1 MEQEMRNWFCDLPE
15 LDLFGP
21 EYATDPAGSL
31 RHLRSE
37 GGLARSV
44 RGIEVLTYERAKQLL
59 AHLDVAATMR
69 DYYLSEGATPLVLNY
84 IDNGLLAWIEGD
96 RHRRIRAVLERAFS
110 VRSVDKQR
118 ETMREVANRMADRLL
133 DAGTVDFVADFTYW
147 YPIEVLARLIG
158 VPVGDVPRFIEA
170 SAEMNALAAVPLAP
184 ALPRLEAA
192 IRELTSYVSEL
203 LEERAKVPGDD
214 LVSALLEAGEQL
226 GALSREELV
235 ANIINV
241 LMGGH
246 DTTKLQLASCVHEI
260 ATRPGSWRRL
270 RCADGF
276 PRRCLEES
284 LRFAPAV
291 PWELRVPAVDI
302 EADGLGIPAG
312 THMIVNAYAA
322 NRDPAAFDEP
332 DVFDPDRPRPNQH
345 LAFGRGRHVCIGNS
359 LARAEMEEALRV
371 LAARIDDVRI
381 AGDAIWS
388 APADA
393 LAGPLSLPLHL
404 QPH

>member
-1 MEQEMRNWFCDLPE
+1 
-15 LDLFGP
+15 
-21 EYATDPAGSL
+21 
-31 RHLRSE
+31 
-37 GGLARSV
+37 
-44 RGIEVLTYERAKQLL
+44 
-59 AHLDVAATMR
+59 
-69 DYYLSEGATPLVLNY
+69 
-84 IDNGLLAWIEGD
+84 
-96 RHRRIRAVLERAFS
+96 
-110 VRSVDKQR
+110 
-118 ETMREVANRMADRLL
+118 
-133 DAGTVDFVADFTYW
+133 
-147 YPIEVLARLIG
+147 
-158 VPVGDVPRFIEA
+158 
-170 SAEMNALAAVPLAP
+170 
-184 ALPRLEAA
+184 
-192 IRELTSYVSEL
+192 
-203 LEERAKVPGDD
+203 
-214 LVSALLEAGEQL
+214 
-226 GALSREELV
+226 
-235 ANIINV
+235 
-241 LMGGH
+241 MGGH

-270 RCADGF
+270 RSADGF

-381 AGDAIWS
+381 AGDVMWS

-404 QPH
+404 RPH